1 MVWGFSI
8 KHSQP
13 TYLGEWWQRFVLNSI
28 CRELGQRSSL
38 QFTYL
43 NASWTFD
50 LKDFEVPIFFDWN
63 ILITFSCTW
72 RPQRIWRFVDFCSYF
87 LVGNNPSKTGTSSRF
102 AQRFAMSVVRC
113 MLRRKTMRMSLLRH
127 PKIGEESEIFSG
139 KTTHFSDIFSQTTSE
154 IWRFN
159 GLKLTTPH
167 RPFP

>member
-87 LVGNNPSKTGTSSRF
+87 LVGNNPSKTG
-102 AQRFAMSVVRC
+102 
-113 MLRRKTMRMSLLRH
+113 MSLLRH

-139 KTTHFSDIFSQTTSE
+139 KTTHFSDIFSPTTSE